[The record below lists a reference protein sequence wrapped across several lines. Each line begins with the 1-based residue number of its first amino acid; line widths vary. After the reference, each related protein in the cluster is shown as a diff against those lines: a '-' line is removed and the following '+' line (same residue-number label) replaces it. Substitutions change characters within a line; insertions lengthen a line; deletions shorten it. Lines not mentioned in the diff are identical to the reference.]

1 MIEVVGRIPD
11 FSRHL
16 YNSMAFNRRKF
27 IQATGAG
34 LGASALSLVVRAQS
48 DPVRLGLLTVKT
60 GPLASGGLDMERA
73 LVMYL
78 RERNSTIAG
87 RKVELFVADT
97 AGVAAMAR
105 TKTQE
110 LVEKNRVHAL
120 IGPLDAGS
128 ALAIDDYIRARQIP
142 TMAVAAAEDM
152 TQRKL
157 NPWFVRATSTSSQA
171 AHVMADYSAKT
182 LKYQRMAVIA
192 DDIPYGHEMVAG
204 FQRVFEEA
212 GGKIVQ
218 KLFPP
223 LTVPDYGTYLA
234 QMNQKIDGIFL
245 GFAGSNGFRWLR
257 QFNEYGLKGKTNI
270 VGGMTALD
278 EGVLRNMGDEAL
290 DILTACWYSAEIDNP
305 INRKFAPAFRA
316 EAKYDPG
323 SYAATTYVN
332 GAVFQAALEAVKGRI
347 EDKQAFMQALRA
359 LKVDTCCGPIAF
371 DAYGNVVSNVY
382 IRKVERK
389 EGRLVNSVIHTYPN
403 ISQFWKYKPEEFLK
417 NPVYSRDF
425 PPAKNLEF

>member
-1 MIEVVGRIPD
+1 MTI
-11 FSRHL
+11 
-16 YNSMAFNRRKF
+16 NRRRF
-27 IQATGAG
+27 IQAAGAG
-34 LGASALSLVVRAQS
+34 IGASALGFPAIVRAQS
-48 DPVRLGLLTVKT
+48 EPIRLGLLTVKT

-78 RERNSTIAG
+78 RERNDTLAG

-97 AGVAAMAR
+97 AGSPATAR

-110 LVEKNRVHAL
+110 LVEKNRVQAL

-128 ALAIDDYIRARQIP
+128 ALAIDDYIREQQMP
-142 TMAVAAAEDM
+142 TMSVAAAEDM
-152 TQRKL
+152 TQRKP
-157 NPWFVRATSTSSQA
+157 NPWFVRATSTSSQCSQP
-171 AHVMADYSAKT
+171 MADYSAKT
-182 LKYQRMAVIA
+182 LKYRRMAVIA

-223 LTVPDYGTYLA
+223 LTVPDYSTYLA

-245 GFAGSNGFRWLR
+245 GFAGSNGFRWYR
-257 QFNEYGLKGKTNI
+257 QFNEYGLRGKLNV
-270 VGGMTALD
+270 VGGMTAFD
-278 EGVLRNMGDEAL
+278 EAVLRNMGDEAL
-290 DILTACWYSAEIDNP
+290 GILTACWYSAEIDNP

-323 SYAATTYVN
+323 FYAAATYTN
-332 GAVFQAALEAVKGRI
+332 GAVLQAALEVVKGKI
-347 EDKQAFMQALRA
+347 EDKPAFMKALRA
-359 LKVDTCCGPIAF
+359 TKVDTCRGPVSF
-371 DAYGNVVSNVY
+371 DSYGNVVGNIY

-389 EGRLVNSVIHTYPN
+389 EGRLVNAVIQTYPN
-403 ISQFWKYKPEEFLK
+403 VSQFWTYKPDEFLK

-425 PPAKNLEF
+425 PPAKNLE